1 MNVCHL
7 VRTSAGGEWALRQM
21 RELVRL
27 GVEVHAAL
35 PPGGKPVSGY
45 ESAGPLKPHSLLLV
59 SNRKRPEL
67 ASGFWIPTRF
77 AADGKLVS
85 AQRAVRGRVVGG

>member
-1 MNVCHL
+1 MFHL
-7 VRTSAGGEWALRQM
+7 VGTSAGGEWALRQM

-45 ESAGPLKPHSLLLV
+45 ESAGSLKPHSLLL
-59 SNRKRPEL
+59 
-67 ASGFWIPTRF
+67 G
-77 AADGKLVS
+77 
-85 AQRAVRGRVVGG
+85 